1 MPDVIAEIL
10 ANPLVGAAATAIL
23 IAGLALWLAAAWWAY
38 TDASMRT
45 NASLAAYLAAGWIL
59 LSTPLTLPLSLAI
72 YRLARPQQTAADTRA
87 LGLIRAL
94 AESAEAPA
102 CPTCSASIDSSW
114 LRCPACAT
122 WLAAP
127 CSYCGVASAPD
138 LDVCPYC
145 GSEAGKTAPKA
156 APTAVPAHE
165 RAAASELPAAAIV
178 AMPQR
183 GRMIPSLR
191 PASYAASRE
200 SSSASL

>member
-1 MPDVIAEIL
+1 MPDVIANIL
-10 ANPLVGAAATAIL
+10 ANPLVGTAATAIL

-45 NASLAAYLAAGWIL
+45 NSNLAAFLAAGWIL
-59 LSTPLTLPLSLAI
+59 VSTPLTLPLSLAI
-72 YRLARPQQTAADTRA
+72 YRLARPQQTAADVRA

-94 AESAEAPA
+94 AESSEAPA
-102 CPTCSASIDSSW
+102 CPTCSASIDTSW
-114 LRCPACAT
+114 QRCPACST

-127 CSYCGVASAPD
+127 CSHCGVASAPD

-145 GSEAGKTAPKA
+145 GSEAGKTAP
-156 APTAVPAHE
+156 TAFPAHE

-183 GRMIPSLR
+183 GRIVPSLR